1 MNEAQ
6 MAVHLSNNKLETY
19 NIACAVSKRAYAT
32 PYFDVYT
39 YPIYIFKDGSVL
51 DFSIAYEDGDDID
64 VIAIRVYESIKE
76 CELERIM
83 AAA

>member
-6 MAVHLSNNKLETY
+6 VAIHLSNNKLETY
-19 NIACAVSKRAYAT
+19 SIACTVAKRAYAT
-32 PYFDVYT
+32 AYFDVYT

-51 DFSIAYEDGDDID
+51 DFSIAYEDSDDID
-64 VIAIRVYESIKE
+64 VIAVRTYSSLKD